1 MDLRRTV
8 LLMIFALSVFMLWDA
23 WLRWEANGGRPPLD
37 APSSAVSAGPS
48 TGTSN
53 PDASALPQ
61 ASAQLGAAAG
71 APPSATSAPMSGE
84 VLTLS
89 NRDLSL
95 SIQTVGGKVV
105 KAVLLTQAS
114 ENYPDGKVVLLD
126 ESAFGRGQAQSGLIG
141 AAAGAAAF
149 PNHLSLFA
157 PVSLTGA
164 EALDGRR
171 LVLRSE
177 SGGVRLTKTYELA
190 ESGFAVKVKH
200 QVENTGADR
209 VRPQLYTQLV
219 RDASPA
225 PGESFFYQTFT
236 GPAMY
241 TEEGKFEKID
251 FSDIQKNKADHVK
264 TASDG
269 WIGLVQ
275 HYFVTAWLPRNTSPR
290 EFFTRYD
297 SVTGLNSFGVLQ
309 AFSEVGPG
317 GSETL
322 ESLLY
327 VGPQEQRVLEQLAPG
342 LDLTVDYGWLTFI
355 AKPIYWL
362 LEQLHG
368 LVGNWGWAIVALTV
382 IIKALFYPL
391 SAAGYKSMARMKAV
405 TPRMMQLRE
414 RYANDKAKLNQAVM
428 ELYKTEKINPLGGCL
443 PVVVQI
449 PVFLALYWVLL
460 ASVEMRNAP
469 WMLWIQDLSSPDPY
483 FILPVIMAATM
494 FLQTKLNPPPPDPLQ
509 AKIMMFMPL
518 VFSVFF
524 FFFPAGL
531 VLYWLVNNVVSIAQ
545 QWTIMRRVNATA
557 A

>member
-8 LLMIFALSVFMLWDA
+8 LIMIFALSVFMLWDA
-23 WLRWEANGGRPPLD
+23 WLRWEANGGRPASEVPAAQVGA
-37 APSSAVSAGPS
+37 APGAGPAAV
-48 TGTSN
+48 TG
-53 PDASALPQ
+53 AAELPQ
-61 ASAQLGAAAG
+61 PSAQLAGVQAAPPAATAAAN
-71 APPSATSAPMSGE
+71 AGE
-84 VLTLS
+84 VLVLR
-89 NRDLSL
+89 NRDLLL
-95 SIQTVGGKVV
+95 SVQTAGAKIV

-114 ENYPDGKVVLLD
+114 DNYPDGLVVLLD
-126 ESAFGRGQAQSGLIG
+126 EAAFGRGQAQSGLIG
-141 AAAGAAAF
+141 APAQAVAF
-149 PNHLSLFA
+149 PNHLTVFT
-157 PVSLTGA
+157 PVALSEA
-164 EALDGRR
+164 ESQGGRR
-171 LVLRSE
+171 LALQAE

-190 ESGFAVKVKH
+190 ESGFAVKVTH
-200 QVENTGADR
+200 RVDNTGADR

-241 TEEGKFEKID
+241 TDEGKFEKID
-251 FSDIQKNKADHVK
+251 FSDIQKGKADHVK

-275 HYFVTAWLPRNTSPR
+275 HYFVTAWLPQNPSPR
-290 EFFTRYD
+290 EYFTRYD
-297 SVTGLNSFGVLQ
+297 AATGLNSFGLLQ
-309 AFSEVGPG
+309 AFSDLSPG
-317 GSETL
+317 GSEAL
-322 ESLLY
+322 ESILY
-327 VGPQEQRVLEQLAPG
+327 VGPQEQRGLEALAPG

-362 LEQLHG
+362 LEQFYG
-368 LVGNWGWAIVALTV
+368 LVGNWGWAIVLLT
-382 IIKALFYPL
+382 ISIKALFYPL
-391 SAAGYKSMARMKAV
+391 SAAGYRSMARMKAV

-414 RYANDKAKLNQAVM
+414 RYASDKAKLNQAVM

-469 WMLWIQDLSSPDPY
+469 WMLWIQDLSTPDPY
-483 FILPVIMAATM
+483 YILPLVMAATM
-494 FLQTKLNPPPPDPLQ
+494 FLQSKLNPPPPDPLQ
-509 AKIMMFMPL
+509 AKIMLFMPL

-545 QWTIMRRVNATA
+545 QWTIMRRINKTA
-557 A
+557 